1 MTPPPRPRR
10 SFLFSPGSNARAL
23 DKGRT
28 LAADGLIFDLEDG
41 VAPEAKEM
49 ARRQI
54 AQAIDAGGYGRR
66 EMVVRINGL
75 GTEWFEA
82 DIAAVAAMAAD
93 ALLVPKVDD
102 GATVVEVARRMEA
115 AGAPETMAI
124 WCMIETARGVLN
136 APRIAA
142 ASPRLGAFLVGAA
155 DLSKDLRALH
165 TPDRLPLLVSIE
177 LCILAARANG
187 LAILDSPFFDIS
199 DDAGFER
206 SCRQGRE
213 LGFDGKTLIHPRTIA
228 GANAAFGPSEDELA
242 WGRRIIA
249 AHDEAAAEGKG
260 VTVVD
265 GRLIEGLHVAEA
277 RELIALAD
285 AIAEM
290 EGAASGT

>member
-1 MTPPPRPRR
+1 MTAPPRPRR

-23 DKGRT
+23 EKGRT

-41 VAPEAKEM
+41 VAPDAKDT

-54 AQAIDAGGYGRR
+54 ADAISAGGYGGR
-66 EMVVRINGL
+66 ELVVRINAP

-82 DIAAVAAMAAD
+82 DIEAVAAMAAD

-102 GATVVEVARRMEA
+102 AAPVVAVAQRLEA
-115 AGAPETMAI
+115 AGAPDSMAI

-136 APRIAA
+136 AAAIAA

-165 TPDRLPLLVSIE
+165 TPDRMPLLVSIGM
-177 LCILAARANG
+177 CILAARANR
-187 LAILDSPFFDIS
+187 LAVLDSPFFDIS
-199 DDAGFER
+199 DDAGFAR

-213 LGFDGKTLIHPRTIA
+213 LGFDGKTLIHPRTID
-228 GANAAFGPSEDELA
+228 GANAAFGPSPDEIA
-242 WGRRIIA
+242 WARRIIA
-249 AHDEAAAEGKG
+249 AYDEAAAEGKG

-285 AIAEM
+285 VIAEM

>member
-1 MTPPPRPRR
+1 MTAPPRPRR

-23 DKGRT
+23 EKGRT

-41 VAPEAKEM
+41 VASDAKDT

-54 AQAIDAGGYGRR
+54 ADAISAGGYGGR
-66 EMVVRINGL
+66 ELVVRINAP

-82 DIAAVAAMAAD
+82 DIEAVAAMAAD

-102 GATVVEVARRMEA
+102 AATVVAVAQRLEA
-115 AGAPETMAI
+115 AGAPDSMAI

-136 APRIAA
+136 AAAIAA

-165 TPDRLPLLVSIE
+165 TPDRMPLLVSIGM
-177 LCILAARANG
+177 CILAARANR
-187 LAILDSPFFDIS
+187 LAVLDSPFFDIS
-199 DDAGFER
+199 DDAGFAR

-213 LGFDGKTLIHPRTIA
+213 LGFDGKTLIHPRTID
-228 GANAAFGPSEDELA
+228 GANAAFGPSPDEIA
-242 WGRRIIA
+242 WARRIIA
-249 AHDEAAAEGKG
+249 AYDEAAAEGKG

-265 GRLIEGLHVAEA
+265 GQLIEGLHVAEA
-277 RELIALAD
+277 RDLIALSE

-290 EGAASGT
+290 DQA

>member
-1 MTPPPRPRR
+1 MTSPPRPRR

-41 VAPEAKEM
+41 VAPVAKDM
-49 ARRQI
+49 ARRHI
-54 AQAIDAGGYGRR
+54 AEAIAAGGYGTR
-66 EMVVRINGL
+66 ELVVRINGP

-82 DIAAVAAMAAD
+82 DIEAVAAMAAD

-102 GATVVEVARRMEA
+102 AATVVEVARRMEA
-115 AGAPETMAI
+115 AGAPDSMAI

-136 APRIAA
+136 AAAIAA

-155 DLSKDLRALH
+155 DLAKDLRALH

-187 LAILDSPFFDIS
+187 LAVLDSPFFDIS

-228 GANAAFGPSEDELA
+228 GANAAFGPSERELA
-242 WGRRIIA
+242 WARRIIA
-249 AHDEAAAEGKG
+249 AYDEAAAEGKG

-265 GRLIEGLHVAEA
+265 GRLIEGLHGAEA
-277 RELIALAD
+277 RELIALSE
-285 AIAEM
+285 AIAGM
-290 EGAASGT
+290 EGATSST

>member
-1 MTPPPRPRR
+1 MTAPPRPRR

-23 DKGRT
+23 EKGRT

-41 VAPEAKEM
+41 VAPDAKDT

-54 AQAIDAGGYGRR
+54 ADAISAGGYGGR
-66 EMVVRINGL
+66 ELVVRINAP

-82 DIAAVAAMAAD
+82 DIEAVAAMAAD

-102 GATVVEVARRMEA
+102 AATVVAVAQRLEA
-115 AGAPETMAI
+115 AGAPDSMAI

-136 APRIAA
+136 AAAIAA

-165 TPDRLPLLVSIE
+165 TPDRMPLLVSIGM
-177 LCILAARANG
+177 CILAARANR
-187 LAILDSPFFDIS
+187 LAVLDSPFFDIS
-199 DDAGFER
+199 DDAGFAR

-213 LGFDGKTLIHPRTIA
+213 LGFDGKTLIHPRTID
-228 GANAAFGPSEDELA
+228 GANAAFGPSPDEIA
-242 WGRRIIA
+242 WARRIIA
-249 AHDEAAAEGKG
+249 AYDEAAAEGKG

-265 GRLIEGLHVAEA
+265 GQLIEGLHVAEA
-277 RELIALAD
+277 RDLIALSE

-290 EGAASGT
+290 DQA

>member
-1 MTPPPRPRR
+1 MTSPPRPRR

-54 AQAIDAGGYGRR
+54 AQAIDTGGYGRR

-82 DIAAVAAMAAD
+82 DIEAVAAIAAD

-102 GATVVEVARRMEA
+102 AATVVDVARQMEA
-115 AGAPETMAI
+115 SGAPETMAI
-124 WCMIETARGVLN
+124 WCLIETARGVLN
-136 APRIAA
+136 AAAIAA
-142 ASPRLGAFLVGAA
+142 ASPRLGAFLVGTA
-155 DLSKDLRALH
+155 DLAKDLRALH

-177 LCILAARANG
+177 LCILAARANR
-187 LAILDSPFFDIS
+187 LTILDSPFFDIS

-213 LGFDGKTLIHPRTIA
+213 LGFDGKTLIHPKTIA
-228 GANAAFGPSEDELA
+228 GANAAFGPSQDELA

-249 AHDEAAAEGKG
+249 AYDEAAAEGKG

-285 AIAEM
+285 VIAEM

>member
-1 MTPPPRPRR
+1 MTSPPRPRR

-82 DIAAVAAMAAD
+82 DIEAVAAMAAD

-102 GATVVEVARRMEA
+102 AATVVEVARRMEA
-115 AGAPETMAI
+115 AGAPAAMAI

-136 APRIAA
+136 AAAIAA
-142 ASPRLGAFLVGAA
+142 ASPRLGAFLVGTA
-155 DLSKDLRALH
+155 DLAKDLHALH
-165 TPDRLPLLVSIE
+165 TPDRLPLLVGIE
-177 LCILAARANG
+177 LCILAARANR
-187 LAILDSPFFDIS
+187 LAVLDSPFFDIS

-228 GANAAFGPSEDELA
+228 GANAAFGPSQDELA
-242 WGRRIIA
+242 WARRIIA
-249 AHDEAAAEGKG
+249 AYGEAVADGKG

>member
-1 MTPPPRPRR
+1 MTSPPRPRR

-41 VAPEAKEM
+41 VAPVAKDM
-49 ARRQI
+49 ARRHI
-54 AQAIDAGGYGRR
+54 AEAIAAGGYGRR
-66 EMVVRINGL
+66 ELVVRINGP

-82 DIAAVAAMAAD
+82 DIEAVAAMAAD

-102 GATVVEVARRMEA
+102 AATVVEVARRMEA
-115 AGAPETMAI
+115 AGAPEAMAI
-124 WCMIETARGVLN
+124 WCMIETPRGVLN
-136 APRIAA
+136 AAEIA

-155 DLSKDLRALH
+155 DLAKDLRALH

-187 LAILDSPFFDIS
+187 LAVLDSPFFDIS

-228 GANAAFGPSEDELA
+228 GANAAFGPSQDELA
-242 WGRRIIA
+242 WARRIIVA
-249 AHDEAAAEGKG
+249 YDEAAAEGKG

-277 RELIALAD
+277 RDLIALAD
-285 AIAEM
+285 VIAGM
-290 EGAASGT
+290 EGAASST

>member
-1 MTPPPRPRR
+1 MTSPPRPRR

-41 VAPEAKEM
+41 VAPAAKDM

-82 DIAAVAAMAAD
+82 DIEAVAAMAAD

-102 GATVVEVARRMEA
+102 AATVVEVARRMAA

-136 APRIAA
+136 AAAIAA

-155 DLSKDLRALH
+155 DLAKDLRALH

-187 LAILDSPFFDIS
+187 LTILDSPFFDIS

-228 GANAAFGPSEDELA
+228 GANAAFGPSQDELA

-249 AHDEAAAEGKG
+249 AYDEATAEGKG

-285 AIAEM
+285 VIAEM
-290 EGAASGT
+290 EGAASST

>member
-1 MTPPPRPRR
+1 MTSPPRPRR

-82 DIAAVAAMAAD
+82 DIEAVAAMAAD

-102 GATVVEVARRMEA
+102 AATVVDVARQMEA
-115 AGAPETMAI
+115 SGAPETMAI
-124 WCMIETARGVLN
+124 WCLIETARGVLN
-136 APRIAA
+136 AAAIAA

-155 DLSKDLRALH
+155 DLAKDLRALH

-177 LCILAARANG
+177 LCILAARANR
-187 LAILDSPFFDIS
+187 LIILDSPFFDIS

-213 LGFDGKTLIHPRTIA
+213 LGFDGKTLIHPKTIA
-228 GANAAFGPSEDELA
+228 GANAAFGPSQDELA

-249 AHDEAAAEGKG
+249 AYDEAAAEGKG

-265 GRLIEGLHVAEA
+265 GQLIEGLHVAEA

-285 AIAEM
+285 VIAEM

>member
-1 MTPPPRPRR
+1 MTAPPRPRR

-23 DKGRT
+23 EKGRT

-41 VAPEAKEM
+41 VAPDAKDT

-54 AQAIDAGGYGRR
+54 ADAISAGGYGGR
-66 EMVVRINGL
+66 ELVVRINAP
-75 GTEWFEA
+75 GTKWFEA
-82 DIAAVAAMAAD
+82 DIEAVAAMAAD

-102 GATVVEVARRMEA
+102 AATVVAVAQRLEA
-115 AGAPETMAI
+115 AGAPDSMAI

-136 APRIAA
+136 AAAIAA

-165 TPDRLPLLVSIE
+165 TPDRMPLLVSIGM
-177 LCILAARANG
+177 CILAARANR
-187 LAILDSPFFDIS
+187 LAVLDSPFFDIS
-199 DDAGFER
+199 DDAGFAR

-213 LGFDGKTLIHPRTIA
+213 LGFDGKTLIHPRTID
-228 GANAAFGPSEDELA
+228 GANAAFGPSPDEIA
-242 WGRRIIA
+242 WARRIIA
-249 AHDEAAAEGKG
+249 AYDEAAAEGKG

-265 GRLIEGLHVAEA
+265 GQLIEGLHVAEA
-277 RELIALAD
+277 RDLIALSE

-290 EGAASGT
+290 DQA

>member
-1 MTPPPRPRR
+1 MTAPPRPRR
-10 SFLFSPGSNARAL
+10 SYLFSPGSNARAL

-41 VAPEAKEM
+41 VAPEAKDT

-54 AQAIDAGGYGRR
+54 ADAIGKGGYGGR
-66 EMVVRINGL
+66 ELVVRINAP

-82 DIAAVAAMAAD
+82 DITAVAVMGAD

-102 GATVVEVARRMEA
+102 AGTVTEVVRRLEA
-115 AGAPETMAI
+115 SGAPESMAV

-136 APRIAA
+136 AAAIAA

-165 TPDRLPLLVSIE
+165 TPDRIPLLVSIE

-187 LAILDSPFFDIS
+187 LAVLDSPFFDIS
-199 DDAGFER
+199 DDAGFEH

-213 LGFDGKTLIHPRTIA
+213 LGFDGKTLIHPRTID
-228 GANAAFGPSEDELA
+228 GANAAFGPSPDEIA
-242 WGRRIIA
+242 WARRIIA
-249 AHDEAAAEGKG
+249 AYDEAAAEGKG

-265 GRLIEGLHVAEA
+265 GQLIEGLHVAEA
-277 RELIALAD
+277 RDLIALSE

-290 EGAASGT
+290 DQA

>member
-1 MTPPPRPRR
+1 MTSPPRPRR

-41 VAPEAKEM
+41 VAPEAKDM

-66 EMVVRINGL
+66 ELVVRINGA

-82 DIAAVAAMAAD
+82 DIEAVAAMAAD

-102 GATVVEVARRMEA
+102 AQTVVEVARRMEA
-115 AGAPETMAI
+115 AGAPEAMAI
-124 WCMIETARGVLN
+124 WCLIETARGVLN
-136 APRIAA
+136 AAAIAA
-142 ASPRLGAFLVGAA
+142 SSPRLGAFLFGAA
-155 DLSKDLRALH
+155 DLAKDLRALH
-165 TPDRLPLLVSIE
+165 TPDRLPLLVGIE

-187 LAILDSPFFDIS
+187 LAVLDSPFFDIS

-228 GANAAFGPSEDELA
+228 GANAAFGPSQDELA
-242 WGRRIIA
+242 WARRIIA
-249 AHDEAAAEGKG
+249 AYDEAAAEGKG

-277 RELIALAD
+277 RELIALAEV
-285 AIAEM
+285 IAGM

>member
-1 MTPPPRPRR
+1 MTSPPRPRR

-41 VAPEAKEM
+41 VAPVAKDM

-66 EMVVRINGL
+66 ELVVRINGP

-82 DIAAVAAMAAD
+82 DIEAVAAMAAD

-102 GATVVEVARRMEA
+102 AATVVEVARRMDA

-124 WCMIETARGVLN
+124 WCMIQTARGVLN
-136 APRIAA
+136 AAAIAA
-142 ASPRLGAFLVGAA
+142 SSPRLGAFLFGAA

-187 LAILDSPFFDIS
+187 LTILDSPFFDIS

-228 GANAAFGPSEDELA
+228 GANAAFGPSERELA
-242 WGRRIIA
+242 WARRIIA
-249 AHDEAAAEGKG
+249 AYDEAAAEGKG

-277 RELIALAD
+277 RDLIALAD
-285 AIAEM
+285 VIAGM
-290 EGAASGT
+290 EGAASST

>member
-1 MTPPPRPRR
+1 MTAPPRPRR
-10 SFLFSPGSNARAL
+10 SYLFSPGSNARAL
-23 DKGRT
+23 EKGRT

-41 VAPEAKEM
+41 VAPEAKDT

-54 AQAIDAGGYGRR
+54 ADAIGKGGYGGR
-66 EMVVRINGL
+66 ELVVRINAP

-82 DIAAVAAMAAD
+82 DITAVAVMGAD

-102 GATVVEVARRMEA
+102 AGTVTEVVRRLEA
-115 AGAPETMAI
+115 SGAPESMAV

-136 APRIAA
+136 AAAIAA

-165 TPDRLPLLVSIE
+165 TPDRIPLLVSIE

-187 LAILDSPFFDIS
+187 LAVLDSPFFDIS
-199 DDAGFER
+199 DDAGFEH

-213 LGFDGKTLIHPRTIA
+213 LGFDGKTLIHPKTIA
-228 GANAAFGPSEDELA
+228 GANAAFGPSPDEITWA
-242 WGRRIIA
+242 RRIIA
-249 AHDEAAAEGKG
+249 AFDEAAAEGKG
-260 VTVVD
+260 VTLVD
-265 GRLIEGLHVAEA
+265 GRLIEGLHATEA
-277 RELIALAD
+277 RDLIALSD

-290 EGAASGT
+290 EKAASGQ